1 MMRRPPLPPP
11 LRQSNYHRHFP
22 SVVSVNKKSVSVG
35 VRVRLPPPP
44 VTLIETDRLQR
55 RARFDFTLTHH
66 RLLFSS
72 RRMSSKRKSQP
83 TRILEE
89 FSNGSEGGGGGGGAS
104 CLFPSAADTPPPLML
119 SRPASEPGNAAS
131 PSTASAAAAAS
142 QHIAN
147 IFNSLAL
154 KRQNAEAA
162 TASPAD
168 RRDECQPRWQLI
180 YETKSEAFFVYVFMM
195 LRRANLML

>member
-1 MMRRPPLPPP
+1 
-11 LRQSNYHRHFP
+11 
-22 SVVSVNKKSVSVG
+22 
-35 VRVRLPPPP
+35 
-44 VTLIETDRLQR
+44 
-55 RARFDFTLTHH
+55 
-66 RLLFSS
+66 
-72 RRMSSKRKSQP
+72 MSSKRKSQP

-89 FSNGSEGGGGGGGAS
+89 FSNGTEGGGGGGGGGAS

-131 PSTASAAAAAS
+131 PPTTAAAAAAAAS

-180 YETKSEAFFVYVFMM
+180 YETKSEAFFVHVFMM